1 MSSRHFCSHPASVT
15 DKLTCGQSV
24 THRSGMVGHCTV
36 PSLASLQYEQKSETF
51 NVAFSQACKTR
62 AALLRPLQP
71 WPCLLWD
78 CITLLKTKKTAS
90 SAGSFFYQIFFF
102 SLEKVIWKH
111 DSSKQCPT
119 FDYGIVK
126 WKEVFLAGIMM
137 FTQRDSP
144 HQKKNQT

>member
-1 MSSRHFCSHPASVT
+1 M
-15 DKLTCGQSV
+15 QNQ
-24 THRSGMVGHCTV
+24 
-36 PSLASLQYEQKSETF
+36 SLQ
-51 NVAFSQACKTR
+51 
-62 AALLRPLQP
+62 PLQP

-78 CITLLKTKKTAS
+78 SITLLKTKKTAS
-90 SAGSFFYQIFFF
+90 SAGSFFYQTFFFF

-144 HQKKNQT
+144 HQKKKSNLIGLNFEVTKRLHKTRTFLSFFNWSYALISIKIFLKSGWLRELGWLLLPQAAKQ